1 MLAHLWQ
8 ARRNEKLAKQL
19 LDELDYKEWA
29 VTVTFYSGLHYV
41 EASFAQIPTIGHSET
56 SMPTSWNKSI
66 HSWRED
72 LIIRNFPSIHSNYRK
87 LQNSS
92 MIARY
97 LSNSTIPFLD
107 RPAEDFFDK
116 TDVDNFINRDLGKIK
131 NKVGITT

>member
-19 LDELDYKEWA
+19 LHDLDYKEWA

-41 EASFAQIPTIGHSET
+41 EASFTQIPTIGHSET

-66 HSWRED
+66 HSWREN
-72 LIIRNFPSIHSNYRK
+72 LIISNFPSIHSNYRK

-97 LSNSTIPFLD
+97 LSSSTIPSLD

-131 NKVGITT
+131 NKLGIAT

>member
-1 MLAHLWQ
+1 MLAHIWQ

-19 LDELDYKEWA
+19 LDDLDYKEWA

-41 EASFAQIPTIGHSET
+41 EASFTQIPTIGHSET
-56 SMPTSWNKSI
+56 SMPTNWTKSI

-97 LSNSTIPFLD
+97 LSSSTIPSLG

-116 TDVDNFINRDLGKIK
+116 TDVDKFINRDLGKIK

>member
-1 MLAHLWQ
+1 MAHLWQ
-8 ARRNEKLAKQL
+8 ASRNEKLAKQL
-19 LDELDYKEWA
+19 LHDLDYNEWA

-41 EASFAQIPTIGHSET
+41 EAAFAQIPTIEHSET

-72 LIIRNFPSIHSNYRK
+72 LIISYFPSIHSNYRK

-97 LSNSTIPFLD
+97 LSSSTIPSLD
-107 RPAEDFFDK
+107 QPAEDFFNK
-116 TDVDNFINRDLGKIK
+116 IDVDNFINRDLGKIK